1 MFALTDSHRFL
12 LYSAPTDMRKSF
24 DALSG
29 IVENRLNRKVET
41 SEVFVFVFVN
51 RRRDKIKLLHWVGSG
66 FVLYYK
72 RLEQGTFEIPHYKI
86 SDSAIRLSY
95 AQMVMLIDGLSIVNI
110 KKRVRFSSTVQSG

>member
-41 SEVFVFVFVN
+41 SEVFVFVN